1 MGYANGQP
9 GEVQASTSLSTRSGV
24 PDSKILRDYSAEG
37 RAEDVHG
44 AGPDV
49 IKDGEHIADHDLHA
63 DGPCGLTLAVQIELV
78 SSSSRSGAGCPVRR
92 SACCSS

>member
-24 PDSKILRDYSAEG
+24 PDSKILRDYSAKG
-37 RAEDVHG
+37 RAGDVHG

-49 IKDGEHIADHDLHA
+49 IKDVQPSPTMA
-63 DGPCGLTLAVQIELV
+63 CTLTE
-78 SSSSRSGAGCPVRR
+78 PVG
-92 SACCSS
+92 

>member
-24 PDSKILRDYSAEG
+24 PDSKILRDYSAEA

-49 IKDGEHIADHDLHA
+49 IKDGEPSPTKA
-63 DGPCGLTLAVQIELV
+63 CTLTE
-78 SSSSRSGAGCPVRR
+78 PVG
-92 SACCSS
+92 